1 MNIPLLFDFVL
12 SLIGRNKP
20 APSHLDYEKERESI
34 EWYRGLNRVYFDIF
48 EVVFSGYK
56 SNEPFVVPD
65 YWLNLSFVHLVNI
78 LKGAEQYTYIKR
90 LPHFNYDDCVSLTI
104 NYEQMI
110 KKYPIKRQMILDYRE
125 RIEQLFW
132 LKNKG
137 VEGNLPDYSEKDII
151 DYDELIQKHK
161 EKRGLKQ
168 ELQKSSTLQ
177 FYHHKSDKKSV
188 YKILEKHKN
197 EWVNKRT
204 IEKEV
209 GIKYDDF
216 RAIIYQLRQDII
228 SQNLNSL
235 LRIENNER
243 NGEYKLTV
251 LA

>member
-1 MNIPLLFDFVL
+1 
-12 SLIGRNKP
+12 
-20 APSHLDYEKERESI
+20 
-34 EWYRGLNRVYFDIF
+34 
-48 EVVFSGYK
+48 
-56 SNEPFVVPD
+56 
-65 YWLNLSFVHLVNI
+65 
-78 LKGAEQYTYIKR
+78 QYTFINK
-90 LPHFNYDDCVSLTI
+90 LPHFNYDDCVSLNI
-104 NYEQMI
+104 NHEQMI
-110 KKYPIKRQMILDYRE
+110 KNYSTKRQAILDYRE

-137 VEGNLPDYSEKDII
+137 IEGNLPEYNEKDIVY
-151 DYDELIQKHK
+151 YDELIQKHK
-161 EKRGLKQ
+161 EKRGIKQ

-197 EWVNKRT
+197 EWVNKRS

-228 SQNLNSL
+228 GQSLNNL
-235 LRIENNER
+235 LRIDNNER